1 MFQRSSREIMP
12 YVVGLFSHGGGL
24 GTGTIISPKGLI
36 LTADHVLTGA
46 SGEVTVCRNFVGRVG
61 ECFNL
66 RYQSVARFPEH
77 DLALIHIPSLPLDDV
92 ETPIRWRFSGLWY
105 GSPVGSFGYPHS
117 QFEWSV
123 AQHSPPLLSVTMI
136 LRFKS
141 YFISGFSPDPPS
153 KTYSL
158 DSFAYGGHSGGPV
171 FDIEGRVFGVMVRAN
186 LDRARSYEV
195 SFCEVVALSNIQSEL
210 VNIQRNAL

>member
-1 MFQRSSREIMP
+1 MP
-12 YVVGLFSHGGGL
+12 YVVGLCSPKGGI
-24 GTGTIISPKGLI
+24 GTGTIISPGGLI
-36 LTADHVLTGA
+36 LTADHVLRAESDDIMVG
-46 SGEVTVCRNFVGRVG
+46 RNFVGRVP
-61 ECFNL
+61 ECLSL

-92 ETPIRWRFSGLWY
+92 TTPIRWQFSRLGY

-117 QFEWSV
+117 QLEWSV

-141 YFISGFSPDPPS
+141 YFISGFSPGPPS

-171 FDIEGRVFGVMVRAN
+171 FDTEARVFGVMVQAN
-186 LDRARSYEV
+186 LDRARGYEV
-195 SFCEVVALSNIQSEL
+195 SFCEAVALSNIQSEL